1 MAISPK
7 MLAVLRKVEAAS
19 EAHLANIRERGKA
32 EKARAKL
39 LLELKRK
46 PPTKKPPLR
55 VVGKRSAS

>member
-1 MAISPK
+1 

-46 PPTKKPPLR
+46 PPMKKPPIR
-55 VVGKRSAS
+55 ANEKRKAS